1 MGMMSLP
8 VWSHVPSRTRSGPG
22 VVWSGDA
29 SGRGIGGIIAFNLNG
44 NIEMA
49 YQLVNTTL
57 KFGESIFKNSNIGE
71 SQR

>member
-1 MGMMSLP
+1 MSLP
-8 VWSHVPSRTRSGPG
+8 VWSHVPFRTRSGPR
-22 VVWSGDA
+22 VVWSGGV

>member
-8 VWSHVPSRTRSGPG
+8 VWSNVPSRTRSDPR

-29 SGRGIGGIIAFNLNG
+29 SGRGIWGIIAFNLNG